1 MFMTLIYL
9 TLFACTQM
17 ENPGEPFAP
26 VKIVTKKK
34 DTTIVAAE
42 DSDPAFQT
50 TGEVLFS
57 SEPKE
62 TDAKKAIPLEEQ
74 NRPVA
79 KDVSEDSAFENE
91 RSENTENTVQ
101 DVALSTPISE
111 SASQIPDRIPAST
124 QMIPSTMMQ
133 WPLRVVKTQAE
144 LSPPR
149 AILGLPNGEE
159 IVVRPGMQLPKE
171 GLVIMGIGKTAVIV
185 AKVIPQG
192 DHAKIESITL
202 PSLND

>member
-1 MFMTLIYL
+1 
-9 TLFACTQM
+9 M

-26 VKIVTKKK
+26 VKIVTEKQ

-62 TDAKKAIPLEEQ
+62 TDAKKTNPLEEQ

-79 KDVSEDSAFENE
+79 KDISEDSTFENE

-101 DVALSTPISE
+101 DVALSAPISE
-111 SASQIPDRIPAST
+111 SASQIPEGIPASA